1 MIDSV
6 SRQPIARVA
15 DNSNGTKPQFSTD
28 FMSAIA

>member
-1 MIDSV
+1 MIGSV

-15 DNSNGTKPQFSTD
+15 DSSNETKPQLSTD